1 MLSVGL
7 LPNEQALADS
17 AASLY
22 VLEFVEVEGLQPG
35 RCAAGPPRHCWFEV
49 CCTDRTVAAFES
61 PCWPLFL
68 PKLQQ
73 CPPDAC

>member
-1 MLSVGL
+1 
-7 LPNEQALADS
+7 
-17 AASLY
+17 
-22 VLEFVEVEGLQPG
+22 
-35 RCAAGPPRHCWFEV
+35 
-49 CCTDRTVAAFES
+49 VAAFES